1 MNRSI
6 VTTMV
11 FGASLLSSAAMH
23 AATPAATSSQ
33 IASPVHATLAH
44 VKIVHF
50 NLHNDTTEP
59 MTVIAGAQTIAV
71 APGKT
76 IAVKVPSGVSLVAGE
91 SSPKHTAGSLLLEVI
106 DSMGGATVLLH

>member
-1 MNRSI
+1 
-6 VTTMV
+6 MV

-23 AATPAATSSQ
+23 AATPATNLQLA
-33 IASPVHATLAH
+33 APPVHASIAH
-44 VKIVHF
+44 VRLVHF

-59 MTVIAGAQTIAV
+59 MTVVAGAQTIAV

-76 IAVKVPSGVSLVAGE
+76 VAVKVPSVVSLVAGE